1 MDRTATTLF
10 QGPLIHILECGFNS
24 VPLWNAQLEKALLR
38 KELTVLYFG
47 EGTTNLVVGSKTV
60 TAGPGDIVIV
70 NPYEFHAV
78 LTHTGSE
85 NDRYAAIYVDPAF
98 ILDLQ
103 EGLFE
108 ARYLAVTSGIRA
120 ETHFPEVH
128 PLAYIVRIIISETKR
143 QRFGYPVSPNAILH
157 RFFSL
162 LLHDRLR
169 IPEDLPREKVLKYCK
184 TIEPAL
190 KKIRSEYSSH
200 ITVEL
205 LASLCDVSKF
215 HFCRIFKLVTQI
227 SPLLLLSQYRLQ
239 VAQAMLLHSDDSIN
253 QISNAC
259 GFEDT
264 CYFCRAF
271 KKQFLFSA
279 QKYRLLHTSARS
291 LENLKRKTEEVMLG

>member
-10 QGPLIHILECGFNS
+10 PGSLIHILECSFNS

-200 ITVEL
+200 IT
-205 LASLCDVSKF
+205 A
-215 HFCRIFKLVTQI
+215 
-227 SPLLLLSQYRLQ
+227 PW
-239 VAQAMLLHSDDSIN
+239 A
-253 QISNAC
+253 
-259 GFEDT
+259 
-264 CYFCRAF
+264 
-271 KKQFLFSA
+271 
-279 QKYRLLHTSARS
+279 
-291 LENLKRKTEEVMLG
+291 